1 MVVYTFTEY
10 NSWDGRE
17 IVSVHLTK
25 KGALLD
31 AISNMCLEILEVYEN
46 GDDKDFLDDE
56 EVTYIQEWYS
66 KILSDKPVSIAE
78 LEKALDYT
86 SERYWHLE
94 REVFIHEHT
103 MKV

>member
-10 NSWDGRE
+10 NAWDGRE

-31 AISNMCLEILEVYEN
+31 AINNMCLEMLACQEEESDLLE
-46 GDDKDFLDDE
+46 KE
-56 EVTYIQEWYS
+56 EIEYIEEWYA
-66 KILSDKPVSIAE
+66 KLQSDKPVSITE
-78 LEKALDYT
+78 LEKVLDYT

-103 MKV
+103 IKV